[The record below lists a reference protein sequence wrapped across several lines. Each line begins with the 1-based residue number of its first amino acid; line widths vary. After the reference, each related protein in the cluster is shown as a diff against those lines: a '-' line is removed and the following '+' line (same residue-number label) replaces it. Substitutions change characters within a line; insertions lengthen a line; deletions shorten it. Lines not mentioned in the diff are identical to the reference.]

1 MILLALQKI
10 TDSLWPNGE
19 RAPPKEA
26 RKHELQMKEREE
38 ANRKLSTWLP
48 GKEAV
53 RMTSGQPRCNQHT
66 EILHFRHHWQYG
78 RAAECTK
85 RC

>member
-26 RKHELQMKEREE
+26 RKHEQQMKEKEE

-48 GKEAV
+48 GKEK
-53 RMTSGQPRCNQHT
+53 
-66 EILHFRHHWQYG
+66 F
-78 RAAECTK
+78 K
-85 RC
+85 